1 MLSPILFSVR
11 LHGSTANPITEV
23 IQGESEGL
31 NANGFNPST
40 QLQDLKTFD
49 VLKIKTIKGNNC
61 IQIVL

>member
-11 LHGSTANPITEV
+11 LRGSVANPIIEV
-23 IQGESEGL
+23 IQGASEGL

-40 QLQDLKTFD
+40 QLQDLKTFH